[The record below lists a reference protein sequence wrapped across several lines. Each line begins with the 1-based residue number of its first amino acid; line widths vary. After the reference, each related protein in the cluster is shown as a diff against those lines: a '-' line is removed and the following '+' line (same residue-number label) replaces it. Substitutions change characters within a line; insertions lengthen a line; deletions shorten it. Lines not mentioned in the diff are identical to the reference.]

1 MAQTKSWDIGL
12 GEYRESYY
20 FIERGGLEWLN
31 DSKVQK
37 ENA

>member
-1 MAQTKSWDIGL
+1 MVQAKPWAIGL

-20 FIERGGLEWLN
+20 FIERGGLGWLN